1 MTANPSSTDI
11 WDRAHE
17 DKNSVQ
23 VPEYRQ
29 LSRWGSAVQQ
39 CGSNRHWFRK
49 CARTHATQRV
59 PPEHRERRM
68 CATVRD
74 AIHGIRACD
83 LKWLTLSSLCA
94 GYASTLWP
102 PAARYQVAHWMDWI
116 AFTHGIGMMG
126 KRAGSR
132 MALNCCALVREQPR
146 GRPTMR

>member
-1 MTANPSSTDI
+1 MKTRTACKSRSTD
-11 WDRAHE
+11 
-17 DKNSVQ
+17 S
-23 VPEYRQ
+23 
-29 LSRWGSAVQQ
+29 SRDGAPQSSNVDPTGTGSASAQGPMLHNECHRSTAKGV
-39 CGSNRHWFRK
+39 CVRH
-49 CARTHATQRV
+49 
-59 PPEHRERRM
+59 
-68 CATVRD
+68 VRD